1 MAQQVTADPCL
12 LTARQ
17 AELLQLIVDG
27 KSTKQAARELGIT
40 TKTVHNHLH
49 VIYTKLQT
57 QTLTHAVVQAARLG
71 IIDLRDG

>member
-1 MAQQVTADPCL
+1 MAHQVTADPCP
-12 LTARQ
+12 LTVRQ

-49 VIYTKLQT
+49 VIYTKLET
-57 QTLTHAVVQAARLG
+57 QTLTHAVVQAARMG
-71 IIDLRDG
+71 IIDLRER